1 MPPGQGRRAAAAPL
15 AGLLAALLLAL
26 AGWIVLGGNE
36 GDEGS
41 GSTVSGSTAS
51 SSTGSSNAGS
61 STAGLSGS
69 PSGGAQTPVSG
80 LPTIAES
87 ALPVEAH
94 ETLRLIR
101 AGGPYPYDQDDET
114 FGNRERLLPDQPGGY
129 YREYTVET
137 PGEDD
142 RGARRIVTGAD
153 GDRYFTRDHY
163 GSFEQIQEGT

>member
-26 AGWIVLGGNE
+26 AGWIVLGGNDDP
-36 GDEGS
+36 GG
-41 GSTVSGSTAS
+41 S
-51 SSTGSSNAGS
+51 SSTDTSASVAAS
-61 STAGLSGS
+61 
-69 PSGGAQTPVSG
+69 QTPDSG

-87 ALPVEAH
+87 ALPAEAH